1 MAGKTNKASA
11 EQDPIAW
18 AVEQGI
24 SPQSVNSPHFVLG
37 FVRGC
42 VRSALSAK
50 DAAARQWNLEQAEEL
65 LAAHDAF
72 LSGGAA

>member
-1 MAGKTNKASA
+1 MAAKKSV
-11 EQDPIAW
+11 PITDRL
-18 AVEQGI
+18 
-24 SPQSVNSPHFVLG
+24 SPDQVGNANFVLG